1 MRGKREQS
9 DKQTHR
15 QSLAQQP
22 QPSGPGGTEGQTP
35 HPHIPTAAGCP
46 RAAPP
51 QHTHTHSHTHTPSC
65 VQPAGRRVT
74 LTWNPSGPP
83 QLSAFALC

>member
-1 MRGKREQS
+1 VRGEREQS

-35 HPHIPTAAGCP
+35 PPHIPTAAGCP
-46 RAAPP
+46 RAVPP
-51 QHTHTHSHTHTPSC
+51 EHTHTHTHAHTHTAVCS
-65 VQPAGRRVT
+65 QPAVGSPHHGTSVAPT
-74 LTWNPSGPP
+74 
-83 QLSAFALC
+83 AFALC